1 MYCTVYKHKLN
12 QQPPIMYSNIMEAL
26 NDNAGS
32 NATFDDANSKDE
44 QFQLD
49 IKMFL
54 VPSL

>member
-1 MYCTVYKHKLN
+1 
-12 QQPPIMYSNIMEAL
+12 MEAL

-54 VPSL
+54 KIMIILVPSL